1 MFHTMQRNLRVCS
14 ALLVASLCL
23 NHLVSAQSPPKVV
36 PDTDLALSAEQT
48 ARATGMLPLFDRIR
62 QLSSAS
68 SPENRWELF
77 FQRQQA
83 LMQVTSAS
91 LEVDA
96 ATGQIDV
103 EIAET
108 REMQNY
114 LTTHRD
120 SQVGRLNLV
129 SIAIGGTAST
139 ASSALGLTTHARAA
153 SVTGIVAGSAT
164 AVLSLIGLRMSE
176 GAKRE
181 LEVRSNMLSELFD
194 RPANDRNVYSK
205 VVATFMDSPV
215 PGDPQGLT
223 RQQRLIRGWVQV
235 GRIPEPGS
243 AKGQE
248 KISQITSMPG
258 ENIQQTIAA
267 LDDRQAML
275 YDFRARL
282 THMKRDLAI
291 LLDNIP
297 SEMPINPQPAL
308 KQ

>member
-1 MFHTMQRNLRVCS
+1 MFHTMHQNLPRCS
-14 ALLVASLCL
+14 ILLVASLCL
-23 NHLVSAQSPPKVV
+23 NHAVSAQSAPKVV
-36 PDTDLALSAEQT
+36 PDTDLPLSAEQT

-62 QLSSAS
+62 ELSSES
-68 SPENRWELF
+68 SSENRWELF

-83 LMQVTSAS
+83 LMEVTSAS

-96 ATGQIDV
+96 ATGQMDV

-108 REMQNY
+108 RELQNY

-129 SIAIGGTAST
+129 SIAIGGTAGT

-164 AVLSLIGLRMSE
+164 AVLSLIGLRISE
-176 GAKRE
+176 GPKRE
-181 LEVRSNMLSELFD
+181 LEVKSNMLSELFD

-205 VVATFMDSPV
+205 VVATFMNSPV
-215 PGDPQGLT
+215 PGDPDGLT

-235 GRIPEPGS
+235 GRIPEPES
-243 AKGQE
+243 AKGHE
-248 KISQITSMPG
+248 KIVQITSMPG
-258 ENIQQTIAA
+258 EKIKQTIGD

-291 LLDNIP
+291 LLGSIP
-297 SEMPINPQPAL
+297 SEMPMNPLPGP
-308 KQ
+308 KP

>member
-1 MFHTMQRNLRVCS
+1 M
-14 ALLVASLCL
+14 
-23 NHLVSAQSPPKVV
+23 
-36 PDTDLALSAEQT
+36 PDTDLPLSAEQT

-62 QLSSAS
+62 ELSSES
-68 SPENRWELF
+68 SSENRWELF

-83 LMQVTSAS
+83 LMEVTSAS

-96 ATGQIDV
+96 ATGQMDV

-108 REMQNY
+108 RELQNY

-129 SIAIGGTAST
+129 SIAIGGTAGT

-164 AVLSLIGLRMSE
+164 AVLSLIGLRISE
-176 GAKRE
+176 GPKRE
-181 LEVRSNMLSELFD
+181 LEVKSNMLSELFD

-205 VVATFMDSPV
+205 VVATFMNSPV
-215 PGDPQGLT
+215 PGDPDGLT

-235 GRIPEPGS
+235 GRIPEPES
-243 AKGQE
+243 AKGHE
-248 KISQITSMPG
+248 KIVQITSMPG
-258 ENIQQTIAA
+258 EKIKQTIGD

-291 LLDNIP
+291 LLGSIP
-297 SEMPINPQPAL
+297 SEMPMNPLPGP
-308 KQ
+308 KP